1 MGAPS
6 SSAIFES
13 EDVLAL
19 VAHELR
25 TPAAAVAAAAAALR
39 EGWRDLDDERRDS
52 LLTLLSHEAA
62 RLAALVREL
71 VEASPGGNAFACRF
85 AEVDVA
91 ELAREAAAAVELG
104 LGREC
109 VRVAVEGKPAQA
121 RGDRQRLVQVL
132 ENLIENSVRYAP
144 RLSAVEVAVYGEAG
158 RVCVDVR
165 DDGRGVALEEQEA
178 IFRPFVRGSAE
189 RRQAGQGLGLFV
201 ARSIAEAHGGELR
214 LRSAPGEGA
223 TFTLVLPA

>member
-1 MGAPS
+1 MGAP

-13 EDVLAL
+13 EDVLAF

-25 TPAAAVAAAAAALR
+25 TPAAAVAAAAAALQ
-39 EGWRDLDDERRDS
+39 EGWRDLDDDRRDS
-52 LLTLLSHEAA
+52 LLALLSHEAA

-71 VEASPGGNAFACRF
+71 VEASPGGSAFACRF
-85 AEVDVA
+85 ADVDVA

-109 VRVAVEGKPAQA
+109 VRVAVEGPPARV
-121 RGDRQRLVQVL
+121 RGDRQRLMQVL
-132 ENLIENSVRYAP
+132 ENLIENSVRYSP
-144 RLSAVEVAVYGEAG
+144 RLNSVQVAVYEEAG

-189 RRQAGQGLGLFV
+189 RRQGGQGLGLFV

-214 LRSAPGEGA
+214 LRSAPGAGA
-223 TFTLVLPA
+223 TFTLVLPNY